1 MTNKHKLKLGAV
13 ALAAAFLVAPVVLS
27 TAPVQ
32 AAKGDYG
39 TDWSRYQGNTGV
51 FGYAKDKFAIA
62 QVGGYYNGYFVP
74 QPTYATQVQY
84 VIAQGK
90 RAHTYIYAQFANN
103 AEADQMLNY
112 YLPKVQTPKGSIVA
126 LDVESGTPST
136 SAIIYAMGR
145 IKAAGFT
152 PILYSGDSFIKANIN
167 YEQVLNAFP
176 NSLWI
181 ARYPD
186 YQVRSVEDTEALPV
200 IDGMAIAQFTSTYIS
215 GGLDGNK
222 DYLGVTDNG
231 YNGTTTSSTGGTAVK
246 PTTTT
251 PAIAAGQAANNT
263 SKSDI
268 KIGDTVKV
276 NFSAKRWATGE
287 SIPSWVKG
295 QNYKVAEVSGSKL
308 LLSGINSWINRSNAE
323 ILSITNTTA
332 SQASGTTYTVQSG
345 DTLSGIAAQYGTT
358 AAALAGLNGISNPN
372 VIYVGQTLK
381 VTGTAATSTASTYT
395 VQIGDTLSGIAA
407 AHGLNTATLAAYNE
421 ITNYNLIYV
430 GQQLKFTGGTTTS
443 RAYTV
448 RGGDTLSGIAYQ
460 LGTTT
465 GALASRNGITNV
477 NVIYPGQ
484 TLAY

>member
-1 MTNKHKLKLGAV
+1 MQNKYRIKFGAV
-13 ALAAAFLVAPVVLS
+13 ALAAAFLVAPIVLS

-39 TDWSRYQGNTGV
+39 VDWSKYQGNTGV

-62 QVGGYYNGYFVP
+62 QVGGYYNGYLVP
-74 QPTYATQVQY
+74 QSTYATQVQY
-84 VIAQGK
+84 TIAQGK
-90 RAHTYIYAQFANN
+90 RAHTYIYSQFSND

-145 IKAAGFT
+145 IKAAGYT

-167 YEQVLNAFP
+167 YEQVLQAYP

-186 YQVRSVEDTEALPV
+186 YQVRSSELVSALPV

-231 YNGTTTSSTGGTAVK
+231 YDGTTTSSTGGTKVK
-246 PTTTT
+246 TSTTT
-251 PAIAAGQAANNT
+251 PSIAAGQQANNT
-263 SKSDI
+263 PKSDI
-268 KIGDTVKV
+268 KVGDTVKV
-276 NFSAKRWATGE
+276 NFSASKWATGE
-287 SIPSWVKG
+287 EIPSWVKG

-323 ILSITNTTA
+323 ILSVTGTTA

-358 AAALAGLNGISNPN
+358 AAALASLNGISNPN

-381 VTGTAATSTASTYT
+381 VTGTAAISNTSTYT
-395 VQIGDTLSGIAA
+395 VQSGDTLSGIAA
-407 AHGLNTATLAAYNE
+407 ANGLTTAALANRNG
-421 ITNYNLIYV
+421 ISNWNYIYV
-430 GQQLKFTGGTTTS
+430 GQRLTIGAGSATRS
-443 RAYTV
+443 YTV
-448 RGGDTLSGIAYQ
+448 KYGDNLSKIAAN
-460 LGTTT
+460 LGTTV
-465 GALASRNGITNV
+465 ASLAAKNNIGNTNL
-477 NVIYPGQ
+477 IYTGQ
-484 TLAY
+484 TLNY